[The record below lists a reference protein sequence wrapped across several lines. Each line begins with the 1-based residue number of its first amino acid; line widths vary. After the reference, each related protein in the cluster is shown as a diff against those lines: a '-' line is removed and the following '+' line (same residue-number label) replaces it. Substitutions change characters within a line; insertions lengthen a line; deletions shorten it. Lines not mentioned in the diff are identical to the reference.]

1 MGLTV
6 YAEYKVSH
14 SNKVRRWAHSRV
26 HEFLVLFVTCM
37 LGSIWFGL
45 LIEAKLKLQ
54 IYSFVFKTYSFFE
67 ITTLSR
73 PKCKFCALHSDLIAQ
88 IKIDRTYIQMTL
100 AENAHL
106 VSRSSRRNHN

>member
-14 SNKVRRWAHSRV
+14 SNKVWRWALSRV
-26 HEFLVLFVTCM
+26 HEFFVLFVTCM

-54 IYSFVFKTYSFFE
+54 IHSFVLKTYSF
-67 ITTLSR
+67 L
-73 PKCKFCALHSDLIAQ
+73 KLHSEPAQ
-88 IKIDRTYIQMTL
+88 M
-100 AENAHL
+100 
-106 VSRSSRRNHN
+106 